1 MGEEGAEITTAP
13 EACRNPYSSSSS
25 VAPPAQRMPSAAA
38 TGRGP
43 AAATGRMEEEDD
55 EDGGRGAPGSTAVA
69 TSRHFVRC
77 LYAVAFLDLFG
88 VSMVVPLMNLHIKS
102 LGASHTVAGIIG
114 SLYGIMQLFSST
126 FVGCWSDIVGR
137 RYSLLA
143 CILLSALGYFLLGAS
158 TTVFLFAISRVPV
171 GIFKHTLSIS
181 KALLSDLV
189 SERDRPLVMG
199 RFNAASSVGFILG
212 PVVGGYL
219 TELEDGFYQT
229 SFLCASIFLLNA
241 GLVWMLPWSEENTG
255 NRERQQGK
263 EGTDSFSAKANHDLH
278 LKSVTNGAM
287 ASNSLFQS
295 PWIQVTTVLKRIK
308 GIACSDLWDIFLVR
322 LLMSVAILLYYSNFS
337 LALEERFG
345 LKPLFAGYLISYSSA
360 LGVVA
365 GCLLGPITRLY
376 QHNTYRILLHSSS
389 LTCTLILLYASAQ
402 SIWMVILSSTFL
414 AFSTT
419 IGRTCIIDL
428 ELTIGGNEGS
438 GTLLGVGQ
446 SVTSVG
452 RILAPLLSG
461 IAQEFSPCGPP
472 SLGVGLAL
480 AAILI
485 MNANK
490 QKYCS
495 HGNVKLKNQ

>member
-1 MGEEGAEITTAP
+1 LFL
-13 EACRNPYSSSSS
+13 SSF
-25 VAPPAQRMPSAAA
+25 Q
-38 TGRGP
+38 
-43 AAATGRMEEEDD
+43 
-55 EDGGRGAPGSTAVA
+55 
-69 TSRHFVRC
+69 
-77 LYAVAFLDLFG
+77 DLFG

-143 CILLSALGYFLLGAS
+143 CILLSALGYFLLGTS
-158 TTVFLFAISRVPV
+158 NTVFLFAISRVPV

-229 SFLCASIFLLNA
+229 SFICASIFLLNA
-241 GLVWMLPWSEENTG
+241 GLVWMLPWSEENAG
-255 NRERQQGK
+255 DREHQQGNK
-263 EGTDSFSAKANHDLH
+263 GTDSFSAKAKRDLH
-278 LKSVTNGAM
+278 SKSATNGAL

-295 PWIQVTTVLKRIK
+295 PWIQVATVLKRIK

-345 LKPLFAGYLISYSSA
+345 VKPLFAGYLLSYSSA
-360 LGVVA
+360 LGVLA

-376 QHNTYRILLHSSS
+376 QYNTYRILLHSST
-389 LTCTLILLYASAQ
+389 LTCTLILLYASAL

-428 ELTIGGNEGS
+428 ELTIGGNEAS

-452 RILAPLLSG
+452 RIVAPLLSG

-480 AAILI
+480 VAILI

-490 QKYCS
+490 QKYCG
-495 HGNVKLKNQ
+495 HGNIKLKNQ

>member
-1 MGEEGAEITTAP
+1 
-13 EACRNPYSSSSS
+13 
-25 VAPPAQRMPSAAA
+25 
-38 TGRGP
+38 
-43 AAATGRMEEEDD
+43 ME
-55 EDGGRGAPGSTAVA
+55 EDGGRGAAASPGASA
-69 TSRHFVRC
+69 RFVRC
-77 LYAVAFLDLFG
+77 LYAVGFLDLFG

-102 LGASHTVAGIIG
+102 LGASPTVAGIIG

-137 RYSLLA
+137 RYSLLT
-143 CILLSALGYFLLGAS
+143 CILLSALGYFILGMS
-158 TTVFLFAISRVPV
+158 TTVYLFAISRVPV

-219 TELEDGFYQT
+219 TELKDGFYQT
-229 SFLCASIFLLNA
+229 SFICASIFLLNA

-255 NRERQQGK
+255 NGKHKQGK
-263 EGTDSFSAKANHDLH
+263 KRTDSITAKPNCDLQ
-278 LKSVTNGAM
+278 LKSVTNGTVATD
-287 ASNSLFQS
+287 SPFQS
-295 PWIQVTTVLKRIK
+295 PWVQIVTVLKRIK
-308 GIACSDLWDIFLVR
+308 EIACSDLWDIFLVR
-322 LLMSVAILLYYSNFS
+322 LLMSVTILLYHSNFS

-345 LKPLFAGYLISYSSA
+345 VKPLFSGYLMSYSSS
-360 LGVVA
+360 LGVLA

-376 QHNTYRILLHSSS
+376 QHNTYRLLLHSSTF
-389 LTCTLILLYASAQ
+389 TCTLILLYASAL

-428 ELTIGGNEGS
+428 ELTIGGNEAS

-452 RILAPLLSG
+452 RIIAPLLSG

-472 SLGVGLAL
+472 SLAVGLAL
-480 AAILI
+480 VAILI
-485 MNANK
+485 MNVNK

-495 HGNVKLKNQ
+495 SGNVKLKNQ

>member
-1 MGEEGAEITTAP
+1 
-13 EACRNPYSSSSS
+13 
-25 VAPPAQRMPSAAA
+25 MPSAAA

-43 AAATGRMEEEDD
+43 AAAADRMEEED
-55 EDGGRGAPGSTAVA
+55 EDGGQGASGSTAA
-69 TSRHFVRC
+69 ITSSRFVRC
-77 LYAVAFLDLFG
+77 LYAVGFLDLFG

-229 SFLCASIFLLNA
+229 SFLCAFIFLLNA
-241 GLVWMLPWSEENTG
+241 GLVWMLPWSEEYTG
-255 NRERQQGK
+255 NRECQQ
-263 EGTDSFSAKANHDLH
+263 GTDSFSAKANHDLH
-278 LKSVTNGAM
+278 LKSATNGAM
-287 ASNSLFQS
+287 ASDSLFQS

-345 LKPLFAGYLISYSSA
+345 LKPLFAGYLMSYSSA
-360 LGVVA
+360 LGVLA

-376 QHNTYRILLHSSS
+376 QHNTYRVLLHSST
-389 LTCTLILLYASAQ
+389 LTCTLILLYASAW

-428 ELTIGGNEGS
+428 ELTIGGNEAS

>member
-1 MGEEGAEITTAP
+1 MA
-13 EACRNPYSSSSS
+13 
-25 VAPPAQRMPSAAA
+25 
-38 TGRGP
+38 
-43 AAATGRMEEEDD
+43 
-55 EDGGRGAPGSTAVA
+55 EDGGRGAEASPGASA
-69 TSRHFVRC
+69 RFVRC
-77 LYAVAFLDLFG
+77 LYAVGFLDLFG

-102 LGASHTVAGIIG
+102 LGASPTVAGIIG

-137 RYSLLA
+137 RYSLLT
-143 CILLSALGYFLLGAS
+143 CILLSALGYFILGMS
-158 TTVFLFAISRVPV
+158 TTVYLFAFSRVPV

-219 TELEDGFYQT
+219 TELKDGFYQT
-229 SFLCASIFLLNA
+229 SFICASIFLLNA

-255 NRERQQGK
+255 NGKNKQGK
-263 EGTDSFSAKANHDLH
+263 KRTDSITAKPNSDLQ
-278 LKSVTNGAM
+278 LKSVTNGTVAID
-287 ASNSLFQS
+287 SPFQS
-295 PWIQVTTVLKRIK
+295 PWVQIVTVLKRIK
-308 GIACSDLWDIFLVR
+308 EIACSDLWDIFLVR
-322 LLMSVAILLYYSNFS
+322 LLMSVTILLYHSNFS

-345 LKPLFAGYLISYSSA
+345 VKPLFSGYLMSYSSS
-360 LGVVA
+360 LGVLA

-376 QHNTYRILLHSSS
+376 QHNTYRLLLHSSTF
-389 LTCTLILLYASAQ
+389 TCTLILLYASAL

-428 ELTIGGNEGS
+428 ELTIGGNEAS

-452 RILAPLLSG
+452 RIIAPLLSG

-472 SLGVGLAL
+472 SLAVALAL
-480 AAILI
+480 VAILI
-485 MNANK
+485 MNVNK

-495 HGNVKLKNQ
+495 SGNVKLKNQ

>member
-1 MGEEGAEITTAP
+1 
-13 EACRNPYSSSSS
+13 RLLLKLFL
-25 VAPPAQRMPSAAA
+25 PS
-38 TGRGP
+38 
-43 AAATGRMEEEDD
+43 
-55 EDGGRGAPGSTAVA
+55 
-69 TSRHFVRC
+69 FQ
-77 LYAVAFLDLFG
+77 DLFG

-143 CILLSALGYFLLGAS
+143 CILLSALGYFLLGTS
-158 TTVFLFAISRVPV
+158 PTVLLFALSRVPV

-219 TELEDGFYQT
+219 AESEDGFYQA
-229 SFLCASIFLLNA
+229 SFICASIFLLNA
-241 GLVWMLPWSEENTG
+241 GLVWMLPWSEETTG
-255 NRERQQGK
+255 NK
-263 EGTDSFSAKANHDLH
+263 GTDSFSSKANCDLH
-278 LKSVTNGAM
+278 LKSGTNGAM

-295 PWIQVTTVLKRIK
+295 PWIQVATVLKRIK
-308 GIACSDLWDIFLVR
+308 GIACSDLWDVFLVR

-345 LKPLFAGYLISYSSA
+345 VKALFSGYLLSYSSA
-360 LGVVA
+360 LGVLA

-376 QHNTYRILLHSSS
+376 QHNTYRLLLHSSTF
-389 LTCTLILLYASAQ
+389 TCTLIFLYASAL

-428 ELTIGGNEGS
+428 ELTIGGNEAS

-452 RILAPLLSG
+452 RIVAPLLSG

-480 AAILI
+480 VAILI

>member
-1 MGEEGAEITTAP
+1 
-13 EACRNPYSSSSS
+13 
-25 VAPPAQRMPSAAA
+25 MPSPAA

-43 AAATGRMEEEDD
+43 AAAVCRMEEAE
-55 EDGGRGAPGSTAVA
+55 EEAGGRGATGSPAA
-69 TSRHFVRC
+69 SAAASDRFVRC
-77 LYAVAFLDLFG
+77 LYAVGFLDLFG

-114 SLYGIMQLFSST
+114 SLYGIMQLFSSP

-143 CILLSALGYFLLGAS
+143 CILLSALGYFLLGTS

-199 RFNAASSVGFILG
+199 RFSAASSVGFILG

-229 SFLCASIFLLNA
+229 SFICASIFLLNA
-241 GLVWMLPWSEENTG
+241 GLVWMLPWSEENSA
-255 NRERQQGK
+255 NREHRQGNK
-263 EGTDSFSAKANHDLH
+263 GTDSFSAKANRDLH
-278 LKSVTNGAM
+278 SKSATNGAV

-295 PWIQVTTVLKRIK
+295 PWAQVATVLTRIK

-337 LALEERFG
+337 LALDERFG
-345 LKPLFAGYLISYSSA
+345 VKPLFAGYLMSYSSA
-360 LGVVA
+360 LGVLA

-376 QHNTYRILLHSSS
+376 QHNTYRILLHSSTF
-389 LTCTLILLYASAQ
+389 TCMLILLYASAL
-402 SIWMVILSSTFL
+402 SIWMVVLSSTFL

-428 ELTIGGNEGS
+428 ELTIGGNEAS

-452 RILAPLLSG
+452 RIVAPLLSG

-480 AAILI
+480 VAILI

-490 QKYCS
+490 QKYCR
-495 HGNVKLKNQ
+495 HGNVKSKTQ

>member
-1 MGEEGAEITTAP
+1 
-13 EACRNPYSSSSS
+13 
-25 VAPPAQRMPSAAA
+25 
-38 TGRGP
+38 
-43 AAATGRMEEEDD
+43 
-55 EDGGRGAPGSTAVA
+55 
-69 TSRHFVRC
+69 
-77 LYAVAFLDLFG
+77 
-88 VSMVVPLMNLHIKS
+88 MVVPLMNLHIKS
-102 LGASHTVAGIIG
+102 LGASHTFAGIIG

-143 CILLSALGYFLLGAS
+143 CILLSALGYFLLGTS
-158 TTVFLFAISRVPV
+158 TTVFLFAISRLPV

-229 SFLCASIFLLNA
+229 SFICASIFLLNA
-241 GLVWMLPWSEENTG
+241 GLVWMLPWSEESTG
-255 NRERQQGK
+255 NREHQQRNKGR
-263 EGTDSFSAKANHDLH
+263 DSFSAKADRDLH
-278 LKSVTNGAM
+278 LKSATNGAM
-287 ASNSLFQS
+287 ASNSLFRS
-295 PWIQVTTVLKRIK
+295 PWIQVATVLKRIK

-345 LKPLFAGYLISYSSA
+345 VKPLFAGYLMSYSSA
-360 LGVVA
+360 LGVLA

-376 QHNTYRILLHSSS
+376 QHNTYRLLLHSST
-389 LTCTLILLYASAQ
+389 LTCTLILLYASAL

-428 ELTIGGNEGS
+428 ELTIGGNEAS

-452 RILAPLLSG
+452 RIVAPLLSG

-480 AAILI
+480 VAILI

>member
-1 MGEEGAEITTAP
+1 LFL
-13 EACRNPYSSSSS
+13 
-25 VAPPAQRMPSAAA
+25 PS
-38 TGRGP
+38 
-43 AAATGRMEEEDD
+43 
-55 EDGGRGAPGSTAVA
+55 
-69 TSRHFVRC
+69 FQ
-77 LYAVAFLDLFG
+77 DLFG

-102 LGASHTVAGIIG
+102 LGASPTVAGIIG

-143 CILLSALGYFLLGAS
+143 CILLSALGYFLLGTS

-219 TELEDGFYQT
+219 TELEGGFYQT
-229 SFLCASIFLLNA
+229 SFICASIFLLNA

-255 NRERQQGK
+255 NRKHEQSKKR
-263 EGTDSFSAKANHDLH
+263 TDSFSAKANYDLH
-278 LKSVTNGAM
+278 LKPVTNGAV
-287 ASNSLFQS
+287 ASDSPFQS
-295 PWIQVTTVLKRIK
+295 PWVQTATVLKRIK

-345 LKPLFAGYLISYSSA
+345 VKPLFSGYLMSYSSA
-360 LGVVA
+360 LGVLA

-376 QHNTYRILLHSSS
+376 QHNTYRLLLHSSTF
-389 LTCTLILLYASAQ
+389 TCTLILLYASAL

-428 ELTIGGNEGS
+428 ELTIGGSEAS

-452 RILAPLLSG
+452 RIIAPLLSG

-472 SLGVGLAL
+472 SVAVALAL
-480 AAILI
+480 VAILI
-485 MNANK
+485 MNINK

-495 HGNVKLKNQ
+495 NGNVKLKNQ

>member
-1 MGEEGAEITTAP
+1 
-13 EACRNPYSSSSS
+13 
-25 VAPPAQRMPSAAA
+25 
-38 TGRGP
+38 
-43 AAATGRMEEEDD
+43 
-55 EDGGRGAPGSTAVA
+55 
-69 TSRHFVRC
+69 
-77 LYAVAFLDLFG
+77 
-88 VSMVVPLMNLHIKS
+88 
-102 LGASHTVAGIIG
+102 
-114 SLYGIMQLFSST
+114 
-126 FVGCWSDIVGR
+126 
-137 RYSLLA
+137 
-143 CILLSALGYFLLGAS
+143 
-158 TTVFLFAISRVPV
+158 
-171 GIFKHTLSIS
+171 IFKHTLSIS

-219 TELEDGFYQT
+219 AELEGGFYQT
-229 SFLCASIFLLNA
+229 SFICASIFLLNG
-241 GLVWMLPWSEENTG
+241 GLVWMLPWSEEHTG
-255 NRERQQGK
+255 NRQHHQDKGK
-263 EGTDSFSAKANHDLH
+263 NSFSAQKSHDLH
-278 LKSVTNGAM
+278 LKSASDGAV
-287 ASNSLFQS
+287 ASTSLFQS
-295 PWIQVTTVLKRIK
+295 LWSQVATVLKRIK
-308 GIACSDLWDIFLVR
+308 GIACSNLWDIFLVR
-322 LLMSVAILLYYSNFS
+322 LLMSVAILLYHSNFT

-345 LKPLFAGYLISYSSA
+345 VKPLFAGYLMSYSSA
-360 LGVVA
+360 LGVLA

-376 QHNTYRILLHSSS
+376 GHNTYRLLLHSSTF
-389 LTCTLILLYASAQ
+389 TCTLILLYTSAL

-428 ELTIGGNEGS
+428 ELTIGGNEAS

-472 SLGVGLAL
+472 SLAVGLAL
-480 AAILI
+480 GAILI

-495 HGNVKLKNQ
+495 HGNVKLKSQ

>member
-1 MGEEGAEITTAP
+1 
-13 EACRNPYSSSSS
+13 
-25 VAPPAQRMPSAAA
+25 
-38 TGRGP
+38 
-43 AAATGRMEEEDD
+43 
-55 EDGGRGAPGSTAVA
+55 
-69 TSRHFVRC
+69 
-77 LYAVAFLDLFG
+77 
-88 VSMVVPLMNLHIKS
+88 MVVPLMNLHIKS

-114 SLYGIMQLFSST
+114 SLYGIMQLFTST

-143 CILLSALGYFLLGAS
+143 CILLSALGYFLLGNS
-158 TTVFLFAISRVPV
+158 TTVFLFAISRILV

-219 TELEDGFYQT
+219 AEFKGGFYQT
-229 SFLCASIFLLNA
+229 AFICASIFLLN
-241 GLVWMLPWSEENTG
+241 G
-255 NRERQQGK
+255 
-263 EGTDSFSAKANHDLH
+263 
-278 LKSVTNGAM
+278 
-287 ASNSLFQS
+287 
-295 PWIQVTTVLKRIK
+295 
-308 GIACSDLWDIFLVR
+308 VR
-322 LLMSVAILLYYSNFS
+322 FLMSVAILLYYSNFT

-345 LKPLFAGYLISYSSA
+345 VKPLFSGYLMSYSSA
-360 LGVVA
+360 LGVLA

-376 QHNTYRILLHSSS
+376 GHNTYRLLLHSSTF
-389 LTCTLILLYASAQ
+389 TCTLILLYASAP

-428 ELTIGGNEGS
+428 ELTVGGNEAS

-452 RILAPLLSG
+452 RIIAPLLSG
-461 IAQEFSPCGPP
+461 IAQEFSPRGPP
-472 SLGVGLAL
+472 SLAVGLAL
-480 AAILI
+480 VAIGI

-490 QKYCS
+490 QKYRS
-495 HGNVKLKNQ
+495 HGSVKLKNQ

>member
-1 MGEEGAEITTAP
+1 LFL
-13 EACRNPYSSSSS
+13 
-25 VAPPAQRMPSAAA
+25 PS
-38 TGRGP
+38 
-43 AAATGRMEEEDD
+43 
-55 EDGGRGAPGSTAVA
+55 
-69 TSRHFVRC
+69 FQ
-77 LYAVAFLDLFG
+77 DLFG

-114 SLYGIMQLFSST
+114 ELQYLTDSPKNNIM
-126 FVGCWSDIVGR
+126 GCWSDVVGR

-143 CILLSALGYFLLGAS
+143 CILLSALGYFLLGTS

-199 RFNAASSVGFILG
+199 RFNAASGVGFILG

-219 TELEDGFYQT
+219 AELEDGFYQT
-229 SFLCASIFLLNA
+229 SFVCASIFLLNA
-241 GLVWMLPWSEENTG
+241 GLVWMLPWSEENSG
-255 NRERQQGK
+255 SREHQQGNK
-263 EGTDSFSAKANHDLH
+263 GTNSFSAKATRDLH
-278 LKSVTNGAM
+278 SQSATNGAV
-287 ASNSLFQS
+287 ASNSPFQS
-295 PWIQVTTVLKRIK
+295 PWAQVAAVLTRIK

-322 LLMSVAILLYYSNFS
+322 LLMSVAILLYYSNFT
-337 LALEERFG
+337 LALDERFG
-345 LKPLFAGYLISYSSA
+345 VKPLFAGYLMSYSSA
-360 LGVVA
+360 LGVLA

-376 QHNTYRILLHSSS
+376 QHNTYRILLHSSTF
-389 LTCTLILLYASAQ
+389 TCTLILLYASAL
-402 SIWMVILSSTFL
+402 SIWMVVLSSTFL

-428 ELTIGGNEGS
+428 ELTIGGNEAS

-480 AAILI
+480 VAILL

-495 HGNVKLKNQ
+495 PGNVKSKTQ

>member
-1 MGEEGAEITTAP
+1 
-13 EACRNPYSSSSS
+13 
-25 VAPPAQRMPSAAA
+25 AA
-38 TGRGP
+38 TGHGC
-43 AAATGRMEEEDD
+43 AAAVGRME
-55 EDGGRGAPGSTAVA
+55 EDGGRGAVA
-69 TSRHFVRC
+69 SPAASSRRFVRC
-77 LYAVAFLDLFG
+77 LYAVGFLDLFG

-143 CILLSALGYFLLGAS
+143 CILLSALGYFLLGTS
-158 TTVFLFAISRVPV
+158 TTVLLFAISRVPV

-229 SFLCASIFLLNA
+229 SFICASIFLLNA
-241 GLVWMLPWSEENTG
+241 GLVWMLPWSEENTS
-255 NRERQQGK
+255 NREHQQDNK
-263 EGTDSFSAKANHDLH
+263 GTDSFSAKENHDQH
-278 LKSVTNGAM
+278 SKSATIGAM
-287 ASNSLFQS
+287 ASSESFFWS
-295 PWIQVTTVLKRIK
+295 PWIQLATVLKRIK

-345 LKPLFAGYLISYSSA
+345 VKPLLAGYLMSYSSA
-360 LGVVA
+360 LGVLA

-376 QHNTYRILLHSSS
+376 QHNTYRLLLHSST
-389 LTCTLILLYASAQ
+389 LTCTLILLYASAL

-428 ELTIGGNEGS
+428 ELTIGGSEAS

-452 RILAPLLSG
+452 RIVAPLLSG
-461 IAQEFSPCGPP
+461 FSQEFSPCGPP

-480 AAILI
+480 VAILV

-495 HGNVKLKNQ
+495 HGNVKVKTQ

>member
-1 MGEEGAEITTAP
+1 
-13 EACRNPYSSSSS
+13 
-25 VAPPAQRMPSAAA
+25 
-38 TGRGP
+38 
-43 AAATGRMEEEDD
+43 
-55 EDGGRGAPGSTAVA
+55 
-69 TSRHFVRC
+69 
-77 LYAVAFLDLFG
+77 LFLLSFQDLFG
-88 VSMVVPLMNLHIKS
+88 VSMVVPLMSLHIKS

-114 SLYGIMQLFSST
+114 SLYGVMQLFSST

-143 CILLSALGYFLLGAS
+143 CILLSALGYFLLGTATS
-158 TTVFLFAISRVPV
+158 VFLFAISRVPV

-199 RFNAASSVGFILG
+199 RFNAASGVGFILG

-219 TELEDGFYQT
+219 AELEDGFYQT
-229 SFLCASIFLLNA
+229 SFICASIFLLNA

-255 NRERQQGK
+255 SREHRKGHK
-263 EGTDSFSAKANHDLH
+263 RTDNSSAKADNDLH
-278 LKSVTNGAM
+278 LKSGTNGAM
-287 ASNSLFQS
+287 ASLFWS

-308 GIACSDLWDIFLVR
+308 EIACSNLWDIFLVR

-345 LKPLFAGYLISYSSA
+345 VKPLFAGYLMSYSSA
-360 LGVVA
+360 LGVLA

-376 QHNTYRILLHSSS
+376 QHNTYRILLHSSTF
-389 LTCTLILLYASAQ
+389 TCTLILLYASAL

-428 ELTIGGNEGS
+428 ELTVGGNEAS

-452 RILAPLLSG
+452 RIVAPLLSG

-472 SLGVGLAL
+472 SLGVGLAFV
-480 AAILI
+480 AILI
-485 MNANK
+485 MNVNK

-495 HGNVKLKNQ
+495 RANVKLKNE

>member
-1 MGEEGAEITTAP
+1 
-13 EACRNPYSSSSS
+13 
-25 VAPPAQRMPSAAA
+25 
-38 TGRGP
+38 
-43 AAATGRMEEEDD
+43 ME
-55 EDGGRGAPGSTAVA
+55 EDGGSGAAASPASATA
-69 TSRHFVRC
+69 SRRFVRC
-77 LYAVAFLDLFG
+77 LYAVGFLDLFG

-143 CILLSALGYFLLGAS
+143 CILLSSLGYFLLGTS
-158 TTVFLFAISRVPV
+158 TTVLLFAISRVPV

-189 SERDRPLVMG
+189 CERDRPLVMG

-229 SFLCASIFLLNA
+229 SFICASIFILNA
-241 GLVWMLPWSEENTG
+241 GLVWMLPWSEEIPG
-255 NRERQQGK
+255 NRGRQQDSK
-263 EGTDSFSAKANHDLH
+263 RTDSFSAKPSHDGH
-278 LKSVTNGAM
+278 LNSA
-287 ASNSLFQS
+287 ASRAVASESLFSS
-295 PWIQVTTVLKRIK
+295 PWIQVVTVLKRIK

-322 LLMSVAILLYYSNFS
+322 LLMSVAILLYYSNFT

-345 LKPLFAGYLISYSSA
+345 MKPLFSGYLTSYSSA
-360 LGVVA
+360 LGVLA
-365 GCLLGPITRLY
+365 GCLLGPITRFY
-376 QHNTYRILLHSSS
+376 QHNTYRLLLHSST
-389 LTCTLILLYASAQ
+389 LTCTLILLYASAL

-428 ELTIGGNEGS
+428 ELTIGGNKAS

-446 SVTSVG
+446 SVTSIG
-452 RILAPLLSG
+452 RIVAPLLSG
-461 IAQEFSPCGPP
+461 ISQEFSPCGPP

-480 AAILI
+480 VAILV

-495 HGNVKLKNQ
+495 RGDVKLKNQ

>member
-1 MGEEGAEITTAP
+1 
-13 EACRNPYSSSSS
+13 
-25 VAPPAQRMPSAAA
+25 
-38 TGRGP
+38 
-43 AAATGRMEEEDD
+43 
-55 EDGGRGAPGSTAVA
+55 
-69 TSRHFVRC
+69 
-77 LYAVAFLDLFG
+77 
-88 VSMVVPLMNLHIKS
+88 
-102 LGASHTVAGIIG
+102 
-114 SLYGIMQLFSST
+114 
-126 FVGCWSDIVGR
+126 
-137 RYSLLA
+137 
-143 CILLSALGYFLLGAS
+143 
-158 TTVFLFAISRVPV
+158 

-199 RFNAASSVGFILG
+199 RFNAASGVGFILG

-219 TELEDGFYQT
+219 TELEDGFYRT
-229 SFLCASIFLLNA
+229 SFICASIFLLNA

-255 NRERQQGK
+255 NVERQQGEK
-263 EGTDSFSAKANHDLH
+263 EKGSFSAKADVDLC
-278 LKSVTNGAM
+278 LKSAANGAV
-287 ASNSLFQS
+287 ANDSLFQS
-295 PWIQVTTVLKRIK
+295 PWIQAATVLKRIK
-308 GIACSDLWDIFLVR
+308 EIACSDLWDIFLVR

-345 LKPLFAGYLISYSSA
+345 VKPLLTGYLLSYSSA
-360 LGVVA
+360 LGVLA

-376 QHNTYRILLHSSS
+376 EHNTYRILLHSSTF
-389 LTCTLILLYASAQ
+389 TCTLILLYASAL

-428 ELTIGGNEGS
+428 ELTIGGNEAS

-452 RILAPLLSG
+452 RIVAPLLSG

-472 SLGVGLAL
+472 SLGVALAL
-480 AAILI
+480 VAILI

-495 HGNVKLKNQ
+495 RGNVKLKNQ